1 MDISLSNVSII
12 LRTAKKLNI
21 HGLVSV
27 CLTFL
32 QGYITEETVCAV
44 LEQAIQFRHQELIDR
59 CLRYVDKNT
68 PSVLRTK
75 TFQQTSLDCILKIV
89 PRDSLIVREDEL
101 FDGLMVWAFT
111 KCEKLKLPKTSE
123 NARKM
128 LGEAFYHIR
137 FPMMNPQNFT
147 NKVANISILTD
158 LEKVHLFRYF
168 YGSEK
173 PNMRFSD
180 KPRQWNKRASGILFI
195 KPHPDIFSQG
205 SLGSNMF

>member
-1 MDISLSNVSII
+1 
-12 LRTAKKLNI
+12 
-21 HGLVSV
+21 
-27 CLTFL
+27 
-32 QGYITEETVCAV
+32 
-44 LEQAIQFRHQELIDR
+44 
-59 CLRYVDKNT
+59 VDKNT
-68 PSVLRTK
+68 ASVLKTK
-75 TFQQTSLDCILKIV
+75 SFQQTSSDCILKIV

-111 KCEKLKLPKTSE
+111 KCEKLKLPKTSQ

-128 LGEAFYHIR
+128 LGEAFYYIR

-147 NKVANISILTD
+147 NKVANIAILTD

-195 KPHPDIFSQG
+195 KPHPDIFCQG